1 MNVEDFLKAHQYTVA
16 ALGVL
21 GTFSAVVVALFSSVM
36 ALRAS
41 RTKLRARASINVIF
55 HSSLQGRERPKY
67 LVVSIRNMGIM
78 PVHIPMGCFHWKL
91 PFKRGL
97 HEVLPLDYSA
107 LDEWAPQRKYPV
119 EIKARGSDTFFL
131 SDINMFREY
140 VVKDFIGTTIWSRF
154 CSRFVSASV
163 FTEEGKVFKV
173 KLDPS
178 LRKELASL
186 RNNKNPV
193 VSA

>member
-1 MNVEDFLKAHQYTVA
+1 MSVEDFFRAHQYTLA

-21 GTFSAVVVALFSSVM
+21 STFSAVVVALFSSLI

-41 RTKLRARASINVIF
+41 RTKLRARASINVIY
-55 HSSLQGRERPKY
+55 HSSLQGKEQPKY
-67 LVVSIRNMGIM
+67 LVVSIRNLGIM
-78 PVHIPMGCFHWKL
+78 PVHIPMGFFHWKL
-91 PFKRGL
+91 PLKRGL

-131 SDINMFREY
+131 SDISMFQEY
-140 VVKDFIGTTIWSRF
+140 ALKDFVGTTVWSRF
-154 CSRFVSASV
+154 RSRFVSASV

-173 KLDPS
+173 TLDSS
-178 LRKELASL
+178 LRKEMARL
-186 RNNKNPV
+186 R
-193 VSA
+193 AHGAI